1 MGLCV
6 SKPSGSPRYQAAY
19 AAEQHSGPSSPPSGT
34 VGHSSPHGLSALA
47 SPNASGSM
55 APRAQVGLV
64 KLNTHKLE
72 EQKQQLLERIKREG
86 PDFRTTA
93 EERAQFKTAFMTLWG
108 NERPDMRHWWD
119 ATMRQMEQMKRQRP
133 ELKDVKV
140 EDLVALKAWTTD
152 DYEAVQDVLDRGTTP
167 TAQGLAFAKCI
178 VSALHSLPAS
188 YSHQG
193 TVFTGEDQLP
203 EWVADRHQ
211 EGETKLNRRFF
222 ATSETR
228 EGAWPGM
235 AVEWETVSRRGKRI
249 SMFSDRPAEKEVLF
263 PPGTQFRVD
272 RIEENESHPLL
283 KIYQTEVVL

>member
-1 MGLCV
+1 MGLCA
-6 SKPSGSPRYQAAY
+6 SRLSSPPRHHPAH
-19 AAEQHSGPSSPPSGT
+19 AAEQHSGSSSPTSGT
-34 VGHSSPHGLSALA
+34 AGHSSPHGLTALA

-72 EQKQQLLERIKREG
+72 QQKKQLLERIRREG

-108 NERPDMRHWWD
+108 KERPDMRHWWD
-119 ATMRQMEQMKRQRP
+119 GSMRQMEQMKRERP

-152 DYEAVQDVLDRGTTP
+152 DYEVVQDVLDDGTTP

-203 EWVADRHQ
+203 EWVADRYK
-211 EGETKLNRRFF
+211 EGETRLNRRFF
-222 ATSETR
+222 ATAETR

-235 AVEWETVSRRGKRI
+235 AIEWETESRHGKRI
-249 SMFSDRPAEKEVLF
+249 SMFSTRPAEMEVLF
-263 PPGTQFRVD
+263 PPGTQFRVNH
-272 RIEENESHPLL
+272 IEENTSHPLV
-283 KIYQTEVVL
+283 KIYQTEVGL